1 MVLFGN
7 IKTKYYLC
15 GMKNRKAFYNY
26 SVEEQYT
33 AGIILKGDE
42 VKSIRNGKCNFT
54 DPFCILTSNSI
65 ILKGLYVNKNNTF
78 SPDETRDKV
87 LLLNSKEIKKIRN
100 KFIQKGYALIPLE
113 LIFVKGLV
121 KIVIGVA
128 KGRKTYDKKDVIK
141 SKDIERDT
149 KRELKNYK

>member
-1 MVLFGN
+1 
-7 IKTKYYLC
+7 
-15 GMKNRKAFYNY
+15 MKNRKAFYNY
-26 SVEEQYT
+26 TIEEQYT
-33 AGIILKGDE
+33 AGVILKGDE

-54 DPFCILTSNSI
+54 DPFCVITSNSI
-65 ILKGLYVNKNNTF
+65 ILKGLYVNKNNQF
-78 SPDETRDKV
+78 SPEETRDKT
-87 LLLNSKEIKKIRN
+87 LLLNSKEINKIRN
-100 KFIQKGYALIPLE
+100 KFVVKGYTLIPLE

-141 SKDIERDT
+141 YKDIERDT

>member
-1 MVLFGN
+1 
-7 IKTKYYLC
+7 
-15 GMKNRKAFYNY
+15 MKNRKAFYNY
-26 SVEEQYT
+26 TIEEQYT
-33 AGIILKGDE
+33 AGVILKGDE

-54 DPFCILTSNSI
+54 DPFCVITSNSI
-65 ILKGLYVNKNNTF
+65 ILKGLYVNKNNQF
-78 SPDETRDKV
+78 SPEETRDKV

-100 KFIQKGYALIPLE
+100 KFVVKGYTLVPLE

>member
-1 MVLFGN
+1 V
-7 IKTKYYLC
+7 I
-15 GMKNRKAFYNY
+15 
-26 SVEEQYT
+26 
-33 AGIILKGDE
+33 
-42 VKSIRNGKCNFT
+42 
-54 DPFCILTSNSI
+54 TSNSI
-65 ILKGLYVNKNNTF
+65 ILKGLYVNKNNQF
-78 SPDETRDKV
+78 SPEETRDKV

-100 KFIQKGYALIPLE
+100 KFVVKGYTLVPLE